1 MKTHGILLRLFSM
14 LDTSV
19 LNLNKELAMSQVMP
33 YFETVEDIDDGEVQ
47 ISDGKQWAPVYI
59 QFTRHAVQRLEDRFS
74 GINAWLNGK
83 SLRYLPK
90 KLREVKNQYK
100 DLLLS
105 LRTGGCVKVDYESF
119 LADIARE
126 ISKVDAEFRTY
137 SRKKRTG
144 QNGLTRASLGMR

>member
-1 MKTHGILLRLFSM
+1 MKGQPLRFICKPRIIRDVIKYVDPCGRVADDCRRVWSTDRQSYHQLDESHAHVRPGMKTHGILLRLFSM

-83 SLRYLPK
+83 SVRYLPK
-90 KLREVKNQYK
+90 KLREVKNQ
-100 DLLLS
+100 
-105 LRTGGCVKVDYESF
+105 
-119 LADIARE
+119 
-126 ISKVDAEFRTY
+126 
-137 SRKKRTG
+137 
-144 QNGLTRASLGMR
+144 